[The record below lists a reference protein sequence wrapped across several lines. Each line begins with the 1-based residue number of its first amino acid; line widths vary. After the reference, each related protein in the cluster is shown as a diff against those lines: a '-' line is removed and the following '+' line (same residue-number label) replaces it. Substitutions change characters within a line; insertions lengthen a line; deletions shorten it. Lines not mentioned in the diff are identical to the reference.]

1 MRKILLIIV
10 IVLLFVLGLTSV
22 INGIQI
28 GDFKISS
35 IKDIQEGSKTLDNK
49 IKELN
54 TSIDSTYPNKRQ
66 ELTEASKKMQS
77 TREEYLNEIN
87 GSSNEDLE
95 SALEIKNYEI
105 ERLWARIGNHAIDE
119 GVNMTLDIKP
129 GSSSETRNLEFT
141 VKGTYLGQINF
152 LYAIEDDEELNFRIY
167 NYKLLPSSG
176 TLLNAT
182 FLIKD
187 VRITN
192 SLNESLNNEG
202 NQGSKSSTTEDTKA
216 KTTPT
221 PASETSTNQTSN
233 AKQVTT
239 PTPTPTSTSNNR

>member
-10 IVLLFVLGLTSV
+10 IVLLLVLGLTSV

-35 IKDIQEGSKTLDNK
+35 IKDIQEGSETLDNK

-105 ERLWARIGNHAIDE
+105 ERLWARVGNHAIDE

-192 SLNESLNNEG
+192 SLNESLNNDG
-202 NQGSKSSTTEDTKA
+202 NQGSKSGTTEDA

-221 PASETSTNQTSN
+221 PTSTTSTNQTSN

-239 PTPTPTSTSNNR
+239 PTPTSTSNNR